1 MSDDIV
7 LPDDSKDL
15 SVAERLRIVYCAK
28 DDLTPCGA
36 CLTCQAADEIEK
48 LQKEN
53 IALKKALELWEMREI
68 YLRESKLVLGE

>member
-1 MSDDIV
+1 MNDNV
-7 LPDDSKDL
+7 AFPDRGKDL
-15 SVAERLRIVYCAK
+15 SLAERLRIIYCAK
-28 DDLTPCGA
+28 DDLAPCGV

-53 IALKKALELWEMREI
+53 MAVKKALELWEMREI